1 MGLYINN
8 FYGVTWYKHNWYV
21 KGHNCIV
28 VSSIKPSEI
37 GVVCSP
43 TYLSFAGPG
52 REKNKTFFFRISWG
66 KLSPKILIEHGANN
80 EEKIYTGDPAVMA
93 LNGEISLDLM
103 GISLGFHEI

>member
-1 MGLYINN
+1 MGLYINH
-8 FYGVTWYKHNWYV
+8 FYGVTWYKHSWYV

-28 VSSIKPSEI
+28 ISSIKPSEI
-37 GVVCSP
+37 GVACSP

-52 REKNKTFFFRISWG
+52 RKKKKNLFFWISWG

-80 EEKIYTGDPAVMA
+80 EEELYTGDPAVMA

-103 GISLGFHEI
+103 GIIGIS